1 MQALARDVAEHTD
14 SYQYERAER
23 FGVSQRG
30 IALALKRLGISYKK
44 KA

>member
-1 MQALARDVAEHTD
+1 MQALARDVVEYPD

-30 IALALKRLGISYKK
+30 IALALKRLGVRLQ
-44 KA
+44 